1 MSQINSLRAYTDC
14 QKLFDSALA
23 DPKGA
28 RARIGTQEQCINMR
42 TRMHYFRKL
51 DRDANAKTYPPD
63 HPQHAVSI
71 YDPYVV
77 RLLPDEDGEWWVYVQ
92 PRATDDMIIEGL
104 SGEGQD
110 LIDMNITD
118 GEAHEVHQL
127 EDQSK

>member
-14 QKLFDSALA
+14 EKLFDAA
-23 DPKGA
+23 TKDTKGA

-42 TRMHYFRKL
+42 TRMHYFRTL
-51 DRDANAKTYPPD
+51 DRKANEKTYPSD
-63 HPQHAVSI
+63 HPSHGTSI

-92 PRATDDMIIEGL
+92 PRAPDDMVIEGL
-104 SGEGQD
+104 SDTPD
-110 LIDMNITD
+110 LIDVNVTD
-118 GEAHEVHQL
+118 SEAHEVHQL